1 MSSFDHYTPEQLRK
15 GISDL
20 MYFLAHPALDAVIW
34 RVQED
39 SDDLPATQI
48 KSREESAS
56 DFRDEGESS
65 QPEIVLSDGKPSS
78 GNETCGRPCRGCAHR
93 YGERLRYRV
102 GWRHR

>member
-39 SDDLPATQI
+39 SANLPATRI
-48 KSREESAS
+48 KSREDSTS
-56 DFRDEGESS
+56 DFR
-65 QPEIVLSDGKPSS
+65 
-78 GNETCGRPCRGCAHR
+78 
-93 YGERLRYRV
+93 
-102 GWRHR
+102 